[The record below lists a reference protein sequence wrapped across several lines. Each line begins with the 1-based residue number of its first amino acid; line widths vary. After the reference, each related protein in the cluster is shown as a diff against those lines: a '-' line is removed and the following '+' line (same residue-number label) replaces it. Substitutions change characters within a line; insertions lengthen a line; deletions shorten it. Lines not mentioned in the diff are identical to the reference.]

1 VKRTHDLIVIGAGS
15 AGLTAAGGC
24 AQFGLKV
31 ALIEKGPMGGDCLNT
46 GCVPSKAL
54 ITAARRAQE
63 MRESA
68 KYGIANVD
76 PAIDFKAVHDHV
88 QAAIASI
95 AVDDSQERFEEE
107 FGVEV
112 IRGAA
117 KMIDGSTIE
126 VNGQTLKAP
135 RICLAIGSKPFI
147 PPVDGIQDVPYLTN
161 ETIFNMTERPDH
173 LAIMGG
179 GPIGMEMAQ
188 SFRRLGSKV
197 TVIQRGK
204 VMDKDDPDAAAIVV
218 ERFRAEGV
226 EIRENTNATKVS
238 KTDSGVRIETD
249 SGDPVDASH
258 LLVATG
264 RTCDFADFGL
274 ENAGIE
280 WSSRG
285 IEVDSR
291 RRTSNKKVYA
301 IGDCRVGPRFT
312 HASGYEGSLI
322 VLQVALGLPSKA
334 DYKAL
339 PWVTY
344 SDPELGHVGM
354 TEKEARAKY
363 GDKVEITKQEFAE
376 NDRARAENDTEGFLK
391 IIRKGKKILGVTVVG
406 PHAGEFLLPW
416 SLAIGGKA
424 NAFAIGGAIVPYPT
438 RSDIS
443 KQAGFAI
450 WEPTIFGN
458 TAKRWARFRAK
469 YLLR

>member
-1 VKRTHDLIVIGAGS
+1 MKRTHDLIVIGAGS

-63 MRESA
+63 MRENA
-68 KYGIANVD
+68 KYGIADVE
-76 PAIDFKAVHDHV
+76 PAIDFQAVHDHV
-88 QAAIASI
+88 QAAIAAI

-107 FGVEV
+107 FGIEV
-112 IRGAA
+112 IRGTA

-135 RICLAIGSKPFI
+135 RICLALGSKPFI
-147 PPVDGIQDVPYLTN
+147 PPVDGIEDVPYLTN
-161 ETIFNMTERPDH
+161 ETIFGITERPDH

-197 TVIQRGK
+197 TVIERNTVFG
-204 VMDKDDPDAAAIVV
+204 KDDPEAVALVRQRLLD
-218 ERFRAEGV
+218 EGV
-226 EIRENTNATKVS
+226 VMHE
-238 KTDSGVRIETD
+238 KTDVVKVARSDQGITIETGGGPTI
-249 SGDPVDASH
+249 SASH

-264 RTCDFADFGL
+264 RTCDFSGFGL

-280 WSSRG
+280 WGPRG
-285 IEVDSR
+285 IEVDAR

-312 HASGYEGSLI
+312 HVSGYEGSLVI
-322 VLQVALGLPSKA
+322 LQIALGLPSKA
-334 DYKAL
+334 DYKTL

-354 TEKEARAKY
+354 TEKAAREKY

-376 NDRARAENDTEGFLK
+376 NDRARAENDTQGFLK
-391 IIRKGKKILGVTVVG
+391 IIRKGKKVLGATVVG

-469 YLLR
+469 YLL

>member
-1 VKRTHDLIVIGAGS
+1 MKRTHDVIVIGAGS

-63 MRESA
+63 MRENV
-68 KYGIANVD
+68 KYGIADVE

-88 QAAIASI
+88 QRAIDSV

-112 IRGAA
+112 IRGHA

-135 RICLAIGSKPFI
+135 RIVLAIGSKPFI
-147 PPVDGIQDVPYLTN
+147 PPVEGIDSVSYLTN
-161 ETIFNMTERPDH
+161 ESIFGLTERPRH

-179 GPIGMEMAQ
+179 GPIGCEMAQ
-188 SFRRLGSKV
+188 SFRRLGAKV
-197 TVIQRGK
+197 SIIERNRLMG
-204 VMDKDDPDAAAIVV
+204 KDDPEAAKIVV
-218 ERFRAEGV
+218 DRFRAEGV
-226 EIRENTNATKVS
+226 DIREDTNV
-238 KTDSGVRIETD
+238 VRVGETD
-249 SGDPVDASH
+249 GVIRVETDKGDPIEASH

-264 RTCDFADFGL
+264 RTCDFGSFGL
-274 ENAGIE
+274 ENGGIK
-280 WSSRG
+280 WSPRG
-285 IEVDSR
+285 IEVDAR
-291 RRTSNKKVYA
+291 RRTTNKNVYA

-312 HASGYEGSLI
+312 HASGYEGSLVI
-322 VLQVALGLPSKA
+322 LQIALGLPSKA
-334 DYKAL
+334 DYTAL

-354 TEKEARAKY
+354 TEAQAREKF

-376 NDRARAENDTEGFLK
+376 NDRARAENESEGFLK
-391 IIRKGKKILGVTVVG
+391 IIRKGKKVLGATVVG

-450 WEPTIFGN
+450 WEPTIFGGLP
-458 TAKRWARFRAK
+458 KRWARFRAK
-469 YLLR
+469 YLL

>member
-1 VKRTHDLIVIGAGS
+1 MKRTHDVIVIGAGS

-63 MRESA
+63 MRENA
-68 KYGIANVD
+68 KYGIADVE
-76 PAIDFKAVHDHV
+76 PEIDFKAVHDHV
-88 QAAIASI
+88 QGAIDAI

-112 IRGAA
+112 IRGYA

-126 VNGQTLKAP
+126 VNGETLNAP
-135 RICLAIGSKPFI
+135 RIVLAIGSKPFI
-147 PPVDGIQDVPYLTN
+147 PPVEGIESVDYLTN
-161 ETIFNMTERPDH
+161 ETIFGLTERPDH

-188 SFRRLGSKV
+188 SFRRLGSQV

-204 VMDKDDPDAAAIVV
+204 VMDKDDPEAAKIVV
-218 ERFRAEGV
+218 DRFRAEGV
-226 EIRENTNATKVS
+226 DIRENTNVVRVS
-238 KTDSGVRIETD
+238 KTGAGIRVETD
-249 SGDPVDASH
+249 NGDPVDATH

-264 RTCDFADFGL
+264 RTCDFTGFGL
-274 ENAGIE
+274 ENGGIA
-280 WSSRG
+280 WSPRG
-285 IEVDSR
+285 IEVDAR
-291 RRTSNKKVYA
+291 RRTTNKKVYA

-312 HASGYEGSLI
+312 HASGYEGSLVI
-322 VLQVALGLPSKA
+322 LQIALGLSGKA
-334 DYKAL
+334 DYSAL

-354 TEKEARAKY
+354 TEAQAREKY
-363 GDKVEITKQEFAE
+363 GDKVAVTKQEFAE
-376 NDRARAENDTEGFLK
+376 NDRARAENESEGFLK
-391 IIRKGKKILGVTVVG
+391 IIRKGKKVLGATVVG

-450 WEPTIFGN
+450 WEPTIFGGLP
-458 TAKRWARFRAK
+458 KRWAKFRAK
-469 YLLR
+469 YLL

>member
-1 VKRTHDLIVIGAGS
+1 MKRTHDVIVIGAGS

-63 MRESA
+63 MRENA
-68 KYGIANVD
+68 KYGITDVE
-76 PAIDFKAVHDHV
+76 PEIDFQAVHDHV
-88 QAAIASI
+88 QGAIEAI

-112 IRGAA
+112 IRGTA

-126 VNGQTLKAP
+126 INGQTLKAP
-135 RICLAIGSKPFI
+135 RIVLAIGSKPFI
-147 PPVDGIQDVPYLTN
+147 PPVEGIEDVPYLTN
-161 ETIFNMTERPDH
+161 ETIFGLTERPDH

-188 SFRRLGSKV
+188 SFRRLGSQV

-204 VMDKDDPDAAAIVV
+204 VMDKDDPEAAKIVV
-218 ERFRAEGV
+218 DRFRAEGV
-226 EIRENTNATKVS
+226 DIRESTNVVRVS
-238 KTDSGVRIETD
+238 ETETGIRVETD
-249 SGDPVDASH
+249 NGDPVDATH

-264 RTCDFADFGL
+264 RTCDFAGFGL
-274 ENAGIE
+274 ENGGIE
-280 WSSRG
+280 WSPRG
-285 IEVDSR
+285 IAVDAR
-291 RRTSNKKVYA
+291 RRTTNKKIYA

-312 HASGYEGSLI
+312 HASGYEGSLVI
-322 VLQVALGLPSKA
+322 LQIALGLSGKA
-334 DYKAL
+334 DYSAL

-354 TEKEARAKY
+354 TEAQAREKY
-363 GDKVEITKQEFAE
+363 GDKVAVTKQEFAE
-376 NDRARAENDTEGFLK
+376 NDRARAENEFEGFLK
-391 IIRKGKKILGVTVVG
+391 IIRKGKKVLGATVVG

-450 WEPTIFGN
+450 WEPTIFGGLP
-458 TAKRWARFRAK
+458 KRWARFRAK
-469 YLLR
+469 YLL

>member
-1 VKRTHDLIVIGAGS
+1 MKRTHDVIVIGAGS
-15 AGLTAAGGC
+15 AGLTVAGGC

-68 KYGIANVD
+68 KYGIADVE
-76 PAIDFKAVHDHV
+76 PEIDFEAVHDHV
-88 QAAIASI
+88 QSAIASI

-135 RICLAIGSKPFI
+135 RICLALGSKPFI
-147 PPVDGIQDVPYLTN
+147 PPVEGIEDVPYLTN
-161 ETIFNMTERPDH
+161 ESIFELAERPDH

-197 TVIQRGK
+197 TVFERHTVFG
-204 VMDKDDPDAAAIVV
+204 KDDPDAVAIV
-218 ERFRAEGV
+218 RQKLLDEGV
-226 EIRENTNATKVS
+226 VMHEHSDVVRVS
-238 KTDSGVRIETD
+238 SKDGQVTVET
-249 SGDPVDASH
+249 GDGETVTASH

-264 RTCDFADFGL
+264 RTCDFTGFGL
-274 ENAGIE
+274 ENAGIK
-280 WSSRG
+280 WDRKG
-285 IEVDSR
+285 IEVDAR
-291 RRTSNKKVYA
+291 RRTANKKVYA

-312 HASGYEGSLI
+312 HVSGYEGSLVI
-322 VLQVALGLPSKA
+322 LQIALGLPSKA
-334 DYKAL
+334 DYTAL

-344 SDPELGHVGM
+344 CDPELAHVGM
-354 TEKEARAKY
+354 TESDARKKY
-363 GDKVEITKQEFAE
+363 GDKVEITKMGFDE
-376 NDRARAENDTEGFLK
+376 NDRARAENDAEGFLK
-391 IIRKGKKILGVTVVG
+391 IIRKGKKVLGATAVG
-406 PHAGEFLLPW
+406 PHAGELLLPW
-416 SLAIGGKA
+416 SLAITGKA
-424 NAFAIGGAIVPYPT
+424 SPFAIGGAIVPYPT

-450 WEPTIFGN
+450 WEPTIFGGLP
-458 TAKRWARFRAK
+458 KRWARFRARF
-469 YLLR
+469 LL

>member
-1 VKRTHDLIVIGAGS
+1 MKRTHDLIVIGAGS

-63 MRESA
+63 MRENA
-68 KYGIANVD
+68 KYGIADAD
-76 PAIDFKAVHDHV
+76 PVIDFQAVHDHV

-135 RICLAIGSKPFI
+135 RICLALGSKPFI
-147 PPVDGIQDVPYLTN
+147 PPVKGIEDVPYLTN
-161 ETIFNMTERPDH
+161 ETIFGLTERPDH

-197 TVIQRGK
+197 TVIERNTVFG
-204 VMDKDDPDAAAIVV
+204 KDDPEAVALVRQTLLD
-218 ERFRAEGV
+218 EGV
-226 EIRENTNATKVS
+226 VMHEKTDVMKVS
-238 KTDSGVRIETD
+238 ASDQGIAIET
-249 SGDPVDASH
+249 GGGPTIMASH

-264 RTCDFADFGL
+264 RTCDFTGFGL
-274 ENAGIE
+274 ENAGIA
-280 WSSRG
+280 WSARG
-285 IEVDSR
+285 IEVDAR
-291 RRTSNKKVYA
+291 RRTANKKVYA

-312 HASGYEGSLI
+312 HVSGYEGSLI

-354 TEKEARAKY
+354 TETDAREKY
-363 GDKVEITKQEFAE
+363 GDRIEITKQEFAE

-391 IIRKGKKILGVTVVG
+391 IIRKGKKVLGVTIVG
-406 PHAGEFLLPW
+406 PHAGELLLPW

-469 YLLR
+469 YLL

>member
-1 VKRTHDLIVIGAGS
+1 MKRTHDVIVIGAGS

-63 MRESA
+63 IRENA
-68 KYGIANVD
+68 KYGIADVE
-76 PAIDFKAVHDHV
+76 PEIDFKAVHDHV
-88 QAAIASI
+88 QGAIDAI

-112 IRGAA
+112 IRGHA

-126 VNGQTLKAP
+126 VNGETLKAP
-135 RICLAIGSKPFI
+135 RIVLAIGSKPFI
-147 PPVDGIQDVPYLTN
+147 PPVEGIESVDYLTN
-161 ETIFNMTERPDH
+161 ETIFGLTERPDH

-179 GPIGMEMAQ
+179 GPIGCEMAQ

-197 TVIQRGK
+197 TIVERGRL
-204 VMDKDDPDAAAIVV
+204 MGKDDPEAAKIVV
-218 ERFRAEGV
+218 DRFRAEGMD
-226 EIRENTNATKVS
+226 IREDTNVVKVGQS
-238 KTDSGVRIETD
+238 DGVIRVETD
-249 SGDPVDASH
+249 TNEPIEASH

-264 RTCDFADFGL
+264 RTCDFAGFGL
-274 ENAGIE
+274 ENGGIA
-280 WSSRG
+280 WSPRG
-285 IEVDSR
+285 IEVDAR

-312 HASGYEGSLI
+312 HASGYEGSLVI
-322 VLQVALGLPSKA
+322 LQIALGLSGKA
-334 DYKAL
+334 DYSAL

-354 TEKEARAKY
+354 TEAQARDKY
-363 GDKVEITKQEFAE
+363 GDKVAVTKQEFAE
-376 NDRARAENDTEGFLK
+376 NDRARAENESEGFLK
-391 IIRKGKKILGVTVVG
+391 IIRKGKKVLGATAVG
-406 PHAGEFLLPW
+406 PHAGELLLPW

-450 WEPTIFGN
+450 WEPTIFGGLP
-458 TAKRWARFRAK
+458 KRWARFRAK
-469 YLLR
+469 YLL

>member
-1 VKRTHDLIVIGAGS
+1 MKRTHDLIVIGAGS

-54 ITAARRAQE
+54 ITAARRAQA

-76 PAIDFKAVHDHV
+76 PAIDFTAVHDHV
-88 QAAIASI
+88 QAAIAAI

-112 IRGAA
+112 FRGTAQ
-117 KMIDGSTIE
+117 MIDGSTIE
-126 VNGQTLKAP
+126 VNGQRLKAP
-135 RICLAIGSKPFI
+135 RICLALGSKPFI
-147 PPVDGIQDVPYLTN
+147 PPVEGIGDVPYLTN
-161 ETIFNMTERPDH
+161 ETIFGLTERPNH

-188 SFRRLGSKV
+188 SFRRLGSEV
-197 TVIQRGK
+197 TVFERGT
-204 VMDKDDPDAAAIVV
+204 VFGKDDPEAVAVV
-218 ERFRAEGV
+218 KAKLEHEGV
-226 EIRENTNATKVS
+226 IMHEG
-238 KTDSGVRIETD
+238 TDVVKISPVGGGARIETD
-249 SGDPVDASH
+249 TGDPVLASH

-264 RTCDFADFGL
+264 RTCDFTGFGL
-274 ENAGIE
+274 ENGGVE
-280 WSSRG
+280 WSPRG
-285 IEVDSR
+285 IPVDAR
-291 RRTSNKKVYA
+291 RRTSNKHIYA

-312 HASGYEGSLI
+312 HASGYEGSLV

-354 TEKEARAKY
+354 TEKDAREKY
-363 GDKVEITKQEFAE
+363 GDKVEVTRQEFAE
-376 NDRARAENDTEGFLK
+376 NDRARAENDAHGFLK
-391 IIRKGKKILGVTVVG
+391 VIRKGKKILGATVVG
-406 PHAGEFLLPW
+406 PHAGELLLPW

-450 WEPTIFGN
+450 WEPTIFGK
-458 TAKRWARFRAK
+458 TAKRWAQFRAR
-469 YLLR
+469 YLL

>member
-1 VKRTHDLIVIGAGS
+1 MKRTHDVIVIGAGS

-63 MRESA
+63 MRENA
-68 KYGIANVD
+68 KYGIADVE
-76 PAIDFKAVHDHV
+76 PEIDFKAVHDHV
-88 QAAIASI
+88 QGAIDAI

-112 IRGAA
+112 IRGYA

-135 RICLAIGSKPFI
+135 RIVLAIGSKPFI
-147 PPVDGIQDVPYLTN
+147 PPVEGIESVDYLTN
-161 ETIFNMTERPDH
+161 ETIFGLTERPDH

-179 GPIGMEMAQ
+179 GPIGCEMAQ

-197 TVIQRGK
+197 TIVERGRL
-204 VMDKDDPDAAAIVV
+204 MGKDDPEAAKIVV
-218 ERFRAEGV
+218 DRFRAEGMD
-226 EIRENTNATKVS
+226 IREETNVVKVGQS
-238 KTDSGVRIETD
+238 DGVIRVETD
-249 SGDPVDASH
+249 KGEPIEASH

-264 RTCDFADFGL
+264 RTCDFAGFGL
-274 ENAGIE
+274 ENGGIA
-280 WSSRG
+280 WSPRG
-285 IEVDSR
+285 IEVDAR
-291 RRTSNKKVYA
+291 RRTTNKKVYA

-312 HASGYEGSLI
+312 HASGYEGSLVI
-322 VLQVALGLPSKA
+322 LQIALGLSGKA
-334 DYKAL
+334 DYSAL

-354 TEKEARAKY
+354 TEAQAREKY
-363 GDKVEITKQEFAE
+363 GDAVAVTKQEFAE
-376 NDRARAENDTEGFLK
+376 NDRARAENESEGFLK
-391 IIRKGKKILGVTVVG
+391 IIRKGKKVLGATAVG
-406 PHAGEFLLPW
+406 PHAGELLLPW

-450 WEPTIFGN
+450 WEPTIFGGLP
-458 TAKRWARFRAK
+458 KRWARFRAK
-469 YLLR
+469 YLL

>member
-1 VKRTHDLIVIGAGS
+1 MKRTHDLIVIGAGS

-24 AQFGLKV
+24 AQFGLRV

-63 MRESA
+63 MRENA
-68 KYGIANVD
+68 KYGIADVE
-76 PAIDFKAVHDHV
+76 PAIDFGAVHDHV
-88 QAAIASI
+88 QAAIARI

-112 IRGAA
+112 IRGTA
-117 KMIDGSTIE
+117 KMIDGSTVE
-126 VNGQTLKAP
+126 VNGRTLTAP

-147 PPVDGIQDVPYLTN
+147 PPVEGIETVPYLTN
-161 ETIFNMTERPDH
+161 ETIFDLAERPSH

-188 SFRRLGSKV
+188 ALRRLGSQV
-197 TVIQRGK
+197 TVIQRGR
-204 VMDKDDPDAAAIVV
+204 VMDKDDPEAAAIVV

-226 EIRENTNATKVS
+226 AIREHTNAVKV
-238 KTDSGVRIETD
+238 GAAGGGIRIETD
-249 SGDPVDASH
+249 TGDPVEASH

-264 RTCDFADFGL
+264 RTCDFTGFGL

-280 WSSRG
+280 WSPRG
-285 IEVDSR
+285 IAVDDR
-291 RRTSNKKVYA
+291 RRTSNRKVYA

-312 HASGYEGSLI
+312 HASGYEGSLV

-354 TEKEARAKY
+354 TEEQARAKY
-363 GDKVEITKQEFAE
+363 GDKVAITRQGFDD
-376 NDRARAENDTEGFLK
+376 NDRARAENDAHGFLK
-391 IIRKGKKILGVTVVG
+391 IIRKGKKILGATVVG
-406 PHAGEFLLPW
+406 PHAGELLLPW

-443 KQAGFAI
+443 KQAGFAV
-450 WEPTIFGN
+450 WEPTIFGK
-458 TAKRWARFRAK
+458 TAKHWAQFRAK
-469 YLLR
+469 YLL

>member
-1 VKRTHDLIVIGAGS
+1 MKRTHDLIVIGAGS

-31 ALIEKGPMGGDCLNT
+31 ALIEKGLMGGDCLNT

-54 ITAARRAQE
+54 ITAARRAQD
-63 MRESA
+63 MRGNA
-68 KYGIANVD
+68 KYGIADVE

-88 QAAIASI
+88 QSAITAI

-112 IRGAA
+112 FRGAA

-126 VNGQTLKAP
+126 VNGQVLKAP
-135 RICLAIGSKPFI
+135 RICLALGSKPFI
-147 PPVDGIQDVPYLTN
+147 PPVEGIEDVPYLTN
-161 ETIFNMTERPDH
+161 ETIFSLTERPDH

-197 TVIQRGK
+197 TVIERKTVFG
-204 VMDKDDPDAAAIVV
+204 KDDPEAVALVRQTLRGEGIVLHEKTEIV
-218 ERFRAEGV
+218 KVAPSDEGV
-226 EIRENTNATKVS
+226 M
-238 KTDSGVRIETD
+238 IET
-249 SGDPVDASH
+249 GDGATVLASH
-258 LLVATG
+258 LLVAAG
-264 RTCDFADFGL
+264 RTCDFAGFGL
-274 ENAGIE
+274 EKAGIT
-280 WSSRG
+280 WSPRG
-285 IEVDSR
+285 IEVDAR
-291 RRTSNKKVYA
+291 RRTSNKRVFA

-312 HASGYEGSLI
+312 HVSGYEGSLVI
-322 VLQVALGLPSKA
+322 LQIALGLPSKA

-354 TEKEARAKY
+354 TEKAARAKY
-363 GDKVEITKQEFAE
+363 GDKVEITKQEFAK

-391 IIRKGKKILGVTVVG
+391 IVRKGKKILGVTIVG
-406 PHAGEFLLPW
+406 PHAGELLLPW
-416 SLAIGGKA
+416 SLVIGGKA

-443 KQAGFAI
+443 KQGGFAI
-450 WEPTIFGN
+450 WEPTIFGR
-458 TAKRWARFRAK
+458 TAKRWAQFRAK
-469 YLLR
+469 YLL